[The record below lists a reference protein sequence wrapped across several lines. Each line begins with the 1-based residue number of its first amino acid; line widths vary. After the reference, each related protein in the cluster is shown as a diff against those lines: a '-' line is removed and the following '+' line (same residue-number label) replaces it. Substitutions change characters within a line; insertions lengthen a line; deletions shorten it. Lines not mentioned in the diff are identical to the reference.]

1 MRDICLPSEVSGI
14 EVEYMIYVLCN
25 GDVTKKIL
33 IEQTMDIGD
42 FVEWISFKKYE
53 NYCEAELNKRYEK
66 KTR

>member
-1 MRDICLPSEVSGI
+1 
-14 EVEYMIYVLCN
+14 MIYVICG
-25 GDVTKKIL
+25 GDVTKKKL

>member
-1 MRDICLPSEVSGI
+1 LSDIVLPYEVSGI
-14 EVEYMIYVLCN
+14 EIEYMIYVICG
-25 GDVTKKIL
+25 GDVTKKKL